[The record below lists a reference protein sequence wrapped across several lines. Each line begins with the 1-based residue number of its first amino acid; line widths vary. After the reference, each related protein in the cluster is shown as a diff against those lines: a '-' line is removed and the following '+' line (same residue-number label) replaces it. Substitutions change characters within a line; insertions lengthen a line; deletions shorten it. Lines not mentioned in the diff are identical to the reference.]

1 MYLYFFKSSELIVI
15 QFVIMCFFRSNSS
28 MGKKE
33 MDLVNPL
40 RHGGNSQRQFIL
52 EGHVEFAQVNKT
64 DARLQ
69 WQCGHVPTDFNY
81 IKQTLS

>member
-1 MYLYFFKSSELIVI
+1 
-15 QFVIMCFFRSNSS
+15 

-64 DARLQ
+64 DARLLQ
-69 WQCGHVPTDFNY
+69 YTMWKIPTAKNY

>member
-1 MYLYFFKSSELIVI
+1 M
-15 QFVIMCFFRSNSS
+15 FFRSNSS

-69 WQCGHVPTDFNY
+69 YVQNNGNVGMYQQPKITSN
-81 IKQTLS
+81 KLSLRELFMNCIYSILF

>member
-1 MYLYFFKSSELIVI
+1 
-15 QFVIMCFFRSNSS
+15 

-40 RHGGNSQRQFIL
+40 RYGGNSQRQFIL

-69 WQCGHVPTDFNY
+69 WQCGHVPTDKNY

>member
-1 MYLYFFKSSELIVI
+1 
-15 QFVIMCFFRSNSS
+15 

-69 WQCGHVPTDFNY
+69 YVQNNGNVDMYQKPKITSNKLSLRELFMNWIAYIAFFFN
-81 IKQTLS
+81 K